1 MGGRSADK
9 VKFTSYDDLFGSAE
23 VVAAEEDRSIRVPL
37 GELHSFKNHPFH
49 VLDDEKMMDTVR
61 SIRQYGVLVPEIV
74 RQDGGGG
81 DESVAGYRRKRG
93 SELAGCRDM
102 PVIVR
107 KMTDD
112 EATIVMVDS
121 NIQREDILPSEK
133 AWVYRMNMEALSHQ
147 GVKGEDYTAN
157 LVGEAA
163 GDCARTVQRYIRL
176 TYLRRELLIYVDQ
189 GKIVLVAAEKISFL
203 SDEEQGW
210 VLQMIQ
216 DNQST
221 VSKSQAEE
229 LREESSAG
237 RLTEEQVTDILSRKT
252 VSTSVTISA
261 KRIRSYF
268 PQDFTKKQIEEIIFR
283 LLDSWKEKENQTGQ
297 LR

>member
-9 VKFTSYDDLFGSAE
+9 VKFTSYDDLFGSVEAA
-23 VVAAEEDRSIRVPL
+23 VVEEERIIRVPL
-37 GELHSFKNHPFH
+37 DELHSFKNHPFH

-61 SIRQYGVLVPEIV
+61 SIKQYGVLVPGIV
-74 RQDGGGG
+74 RQNREGGY
-81 DESVAGYRRKRG
+81 EIVAGHRRKRG
-93 SELAGCRDM
+93 SELAGCKDM

-133 AWVYRMNMEALSHQ
+133 AWAYRMKMDALGHQ
-147 GVKGEDYTAN
+147 GVKGEDYTAD

-176 TYLRRELLIYVDQ
+176 TYLRQELLDYVDQ
-189 GKIVLVAAEKISFL
+189 GKVILVAAEKISFL
-203 SDEEQGW
+203 RDEEQGW

-237 RLTEEQVTDILSRKT
+237 RLTEKRVTDILSRKT

-268 PQDFTKKQIEEIIFR
+268 PQDFTKKQIEEVIFR
-283 LLDSWKEKENQTGQ
+283 LLDSWKEKEEQAGQ
-297 LR
+297 P